1 MKLPLKGVIPPMVT
15 PLLDNKTLDIN
26 GLEKLVEF
34 LISGGVHGLFVLGTT
49 GEGPSLGLH
58 LRKELI
64 KRTAGM
70 VDGRIPVLAG
80 ITDTSFDSSL
90 ELAEYAAGCGVDAV
104 VIAPPYYI
112 PITQEEM
119 AYYIEN
125 LAPKLPLP
133 FLMYD
138 IPACT
143 RLHMSVETIKV
154 AKELGSIGIKDSSG
168 DISFMYSLI
177 NEFSN
182 EPMFSIITG
191 SELLIPETIL
201 AGGTGAVAGG
211 ANMFPDLYVE
221 FFNASANHDLVRIDH
236 LKNFIIHLT
245 DPIYEPTRQI
255 SRTIRGIKCALS
267 VMNICSDN
275 VAFPLR
281 KLSAHE
287 RERIAASIA
296 EFKNHIY

>member
-168 DISFMYSLI
+168 DISFMY
-177 NEFSN
+177 
-182 EPMFSIITG
+182 
-191 SELLIPETIL
+191 
-201 AGGTGAVAGG
+201 
-211 ANMFPDLYVE
+211 
-221 FFNASANHDLVRIDH
+221 
-236 LKNFIIHLT
+236 
-245 DPIYEPTRQI
+245 
-255 SRTIRGIKCALS
+255 
-267 VMNICSDN
+267 
-275 VAFPLR
+275 
-281 KLSAHE
+281 
-287 RERIAASIA
+287 
-296 EFKNHIY
+296 